1 MIHTYCERQE
11 TEQLSIYLHMGLTL
25 SRNTFTWMRL
35 YIHWWP
41 FGMMQERLLAFNS
54 TVAVTSHVSLYSTL
68 MSKYQHAIHLPYYC
82 TCINIAFSPFWCVSS
97 RWSTYGVSKYGSRK
111 CCQSSLQ
118 PLNHSRLF
126 EVWVF
131 LVDQVDGRRTGQR
144 GTRNNKSN

>member
-11 TEQLSIYLHMGLTL
+11 TEQLMGLTL
-25 SRNTFTWMRL
+25 SRNTFSWRRL

-54 TVAVTSHVSLYSTL
+54 TVAVTSHVSLLQLLWCPSTNML
-68 MSKYQHAIHLPYYC
+68 HLPYYC
-82 TCINIAFSPFWCVSS
+82 TWNIAFSPFWCVSS

-126 EVWVF
+126 EVYMTILSWP
-131 LVDQVDGRRTGQR
+131 GRWKTHRSER
-144 GTRNNKSN
+144 IEKIANFSPESN